1 MTGGAPF
8 PEELMQ
14 LYRAAVRCR
23 LCVDRGW
30 IQRPVIDA
38 GQPRSV
44 GPRFFESQRK
54 VLIALINPGTGKG
67 RTDSLHQRFP
77 AMLSAFADGQIGIEV
92 INKWLL
98 EDLSNWGTPPGRFT
112 KYLAAVGLDP
122 QDIAIANIALC
133 ANDGND
139 QPRERFEECFPRH
152 TARLLQLLSPHLVLL
167 MGFRVW
173 GFGGQIAAL
182 LPHAAVVPVLHFAQR
197 GRSVPS
203 AEIQWVREI
212 LSQASLTG
220 LVHRPE
226 FPHKAVHALS
236 AANRDERNRTP
247 TARPV
252 HPGGGPLPMR
262 PSATLP
268 SQFVPTHGLWR
279 NVRQP
284 FKPGCNG
291 DVVWQLILRGPFH
304 KDRKQ
309 AVTRKFLK
317 EGFAHCR
324 NNPNAKLGHPVGR
337 AGQYP
342 SKCVKYGLFSPAGRD
357 IWIRGPAFDDPR
369 MNPDEL

>member
-1 MTGGAPF
+1 MPPGPCRAPAVGPPRPAPPGDPAPTFPAPTHPAPTQFPRQTRLEFAGAPRED
-8 PEELMQ
+8 PASAKDLPRASRCARVQRLGHKCTKATAPVAQSGVVGQ
-14 LYRAAVRCR
+14 LR
-23 LCVDRGW
+23 LRKRGEP
-30 IQRPVIDA
+30 RP
-38 GQPRSV
+38 P
-44 GPRFFESQRK
+44 
-54 VLIALINPGTGKG
+54 
-67 RTDSLHQRFP
+67 
-77 AMLSAFADGQIGIEV
+77 
-92 INKWLL
+92 
-98 EDLSNWGTPPGRFT
+98 
-112 KYLAAVGLDP
+112 
-122 QDIAIANIALC
+122 
-133 ANDGND
+133 
-139 QPRERFEECFPRH
+139 
-152 TARLLQLLSPHLVLL
+152 
-167 MGFRVW
+167 
-173 GFGGQIAAL
+173 
-182 LPHAAVVPVLHFAQR
+182 QR
-197 GRSVPS
+197 GRLGS
-203 AEIQWVREI
+203 A
-212 LSQASLTG
+212 AA
-220 LVHRPE
+220 
-226 FPHKAVHALS
+226 PHKAVHALS